1 MIKSTF
7 FNYLYF
13 LQSPQG
19 VLGVGLAAPPL
30 NGFQT
35 PRVLTRWRWAAHTV
49 TPLEGLQVIPTAL
62 NIVFVPRAFIR
73 IVCQINNFYTCMHY
87 IVVLG
92 LSNITFN

>member
-1 MIKSTF
+1 MFKSTF

-30 NGFQT
+30 NGFQIL
-35 PRVLTRWRWAAHTV
+35 RVLTRWRWAAHTV

-62 NIVFVPRAFIR
+62 KSTIAFGSKSEEKAQA
-73 IVCQINNFYTCMHY
+73 CFD
-87 IVVLG
+87 
-92 LSNITFN
+92 